1 MSELRLYLQR
11 DGLHDGL
18 ACPWVLLDRE
28 GRIER
33 SGTSLGDVPRASI
46 CRAVIEADRVALVE
60 TDLPDLPERK
70 LTPLLANAVESASLD
85 EPEQLHVV
93 MTGRGPGGKACCAV
107 VSAPWLERLLHK
119 LAEHEIY
126 PDAAVPEGLLLPT
139 QPGGWSVLANEGS
152 TVLRLDAPRALLL
165 DAGDPP
171 VGLQLALAREA
182 TPRLI
187 RVYQGSCLRMPDL
200 EAWSAALGAQVES
213 AGKWDWRRA
222 AWLDNANLLAG
233 RLAARRAGM
242 DWKSL
247 YRPLLWG
254 GLALGLIQTVGLS
267 LDGWLLQREHQAL
280 QAEQRKLAQRVM
292 PAQATIIE
300 PAWQVAEVLARLQ
313 ATQGQGAGM
322 LPLLT
327 KLASIWPSAPSS
339 AVSTPSLQAVTYTD
353 ATLEIVLAGKPTA
366 WLGELQAGAAGAGLD
381 IRRGEASGDATL
393 IKVRAATEGERR
405 GQ

>member
-1 MSELRLYLQR
+1 VSELRLYLQR

-18 ACPWVLLDRE
+18 ACPWVLLDRQ

-33 SGTSLGDVPRASI
+33 SGASLADVPRASI
-46 CRAVIEADRVALVE
+46 CRAVIEADRVAMVE
-60 TDLPDLPERK
+60 TELPDLPERK
-70 LTPLLANAVESASLD
+70 LAPLLANAVEAATLD

-93 MTGRGPGGKACCAV
+93 MTGRGPAGKACCAI

-139 QPGGWSVLANEGS
+139 QPGVWSVLAQEGS
-152 TVLRLDAPRALLL
+152 NVLRLDASRALLL

-171 VGLQLALAREA
+171 VGLQLALARAAAPE
-182 TPRLI
+182 RI

-200 EAWSAALGAQVES
+200 DAWTAALGVEVEA

-222 AWLDNANLLAG
+222 DWLDNANLLTG

-242 DWKSL
+242 DWTSL

-254 GLALGLIQTVGLS
+254 GMALALIQVIGYGL
-267 LDGWLLQREHQAL
+267 DAWLLQRESKAL
-280 QAEQRKLAQRVM
+280 MSEQRKLAQRVM
-292 PAQATIIE
+292 PPQAAIIE
-300 PAWQVAEVLARLQ
+300 PAWQVAETLARMQ
-313 ATQGQGAGM
+313 SAQGQGNPAGL

-327 KLASIWPSAPSS
+327 TLGGVWPAAAPKVHS
-339 AVSTPSLQAVTYTD
+339 VTYAD
-353 ATLEIVLAGKPTA
+353 GALDIVLAGKPAA
-366 WLGELQAGAAGAGLD
+366 WVGQLQASAATAGLE
-381 IRRGEASGDATL
+381 IGSGQASGGATL
-393 IKVRAATEGERR
+393 VKVRLAPAGGTRV
-405 GQ
+405 Q